1 MASIKLKFRTSSVQ
15 EKEGRLYYQ
24 VIHNR
29 VARQIH
35 TEYRIYSSEW
45 DADHSNIILPT
56 SVTPQR
62 QAYLLSLKDTL
73 DADRK
78 KLLLVIAR
86 LDKEGQSYTADTVV
100 DNFHEGKEL
109 HGIIGYTLELNEKL
123 RRIGKKRMVARYKT
137 TLNSLQRYL
146 KGGDVPLEEVDGTT
160 IQGYEQWLKD
170 SGLCRNTTSFYIRN
184 LRTIYNHAVDDGLVI
199 SSSPFKHVYPAST
212 RPSSGHSPWKSS
224 SN

>member
-62 QAYLLSLKDTL
+62 QETAVGHCTVGQGR
-73 DADRK
+73 A
-78 KLLLVIAR
+78 VIYSR
-86 LDKEGQSYTADTVV
+86 
-100 DNFHEGKEL
+100 H
-109 HGIIGYTLELNEKL
+109 
-123 RRIGKKRMVARYKT
+123 RR
-137 TLNSLQRYL
+137 
-146 KGGDVPLEEVDGTT
+146 
-160 IQGYEQWLKD
+160 
-170 SGLCRNTTSFYIRN
+170 
-184 LRTIYNHAVDDGLVI
+184 
-199 SSSPFKHVYPAST
+199 
-212 RPSSGHSPWKSS
+212 
-224 SN
+224 

>member
-109 HGIIGYTLELNEKL
+109 HGIIGYTLELNEKTETHRQEADGSKVQNHPQQPPAL
-123 RRIGKKRMVARYKT
+123 PERRRCAIGGSRWD
-137 TLNSLQRYL
+137 N
-146 KGGDVPLEEVDGTT
+146 D
-160 IQGYEQWLKD
+160 
-170 SGLCRNTTSFYIRN
+170 
-184 LRTIYNHAVDDGLVI
+184 
-199 SSSPFKHVYPAST
+199 T
-212 RPSSGHSPWKSS
+212 RL
-224 SN
+224 

>member
-109 HGIIGYTLELNEKL
+109 HGSKVQNHPQQPPALPERRRCAIGGSRWDN
-123 RRIGKKRMVARYKT
+123 
-137 TLNSLQRYL
+137 
-146 KGGDVPLEEVDGTT
+146 D
-160 IQGYEQWLKD
+160 
-170 SGLCRNTTSFYIRN
+170 
-184 LRTIYNHAVDDGLVI
+184 
-199 SSSPFKHVYPAST
+199 T
-212 RPSSGHSPWKSS
+212 RL
-224 SN
+224 

>member
-78 KLLLVIAR
+78 
-86 LDKEGQSYTADTVV
+86 ENCCWS
-100 DNFHEGKEL
+100 L
-109 HGIIGYTLELNEKL
+109 HGWTRKGSHIQQTPSLTTSMREKNYMALSAIRWSFERKTETHRQEADGSKVQNHPQQPPALPEMEAMCQLE
-123 RRIGKKRMVARYKT
+123 GSQMGQRYKAM
-137 TLNSLQRYL
+137 NS
-146 KGGDVPLEEVDGTT
+146 G
-160 IQGYEQWLKD
+160 
-170 SGLCRNTTSFYIRN
+170 
-184 LRTIYNHAVDDGLVI
+184 
-199 SSSPFKHVYPAST
+199 
-212 RPSSGHSPWKSS
+212 
-224 SN
+224 

>member
-62 QAYLLSLKDTL
+62 QAYLLSLKDT
-73 DADRK
+73 AVGHCTVGQGRA
-78 KLLLVIAR
+78 VIYSR
-86 LDKEGQSYTADTVV
+86 
-100 DNFHEGKEL
+100 H
-109 HGIIGYTLELNEKL
+109 
-123 RRIGKKRMVARYKT
+123 RR
-137 TLNSLQRYL
+137 
-146 KGGDVPLEEVDGTT
+146 
-160 IQGYEQWLKD
+160 
-170 SGLCRNTTSFYIRN
+170 
-184 LRTIYNHAVDDGLVI
+184 
-199 SSSPFKHVYPAST
+199 
-212 RPSSGHSPWKSS
+212 
-224 SN
+224 

>member
-160 IQGYEQWLKD
+160 IQGYEQWLFYPGWLSHRTFNGND
-170 SGLCRNTTSFYIRN
+170 YWCYQWYFSRIHRNTYLYHYTGY
-184 LRTIYNHAVDDGLVI
+184 HE
-199 SSSPFKHVYPAST
+199 HC
-212 RPSSGHSPWKSS
+212 
-224 SN
+224 

>member
-73 DADRK
+73 DADQPFDGQEPSW
-78 KLLLVIAR
+78 LATMAR
-86 LDKEGQSYTADTVV
+86 NGRQSD
-100 DNFHEGKEL
+100 
-109 HGIIGYTLELNEKL
+109 
-123 RRIGKKRMVARYKT
+123 
-137 TLNSLQRYL
+137 
-146 KGGDVPLEEVDGTT
+146 
-160 IQGYEQWLKD
+160 
-170 SGLCRNTTSFYIRN
+170 
-184 LRTIYNHAVDDGLVI
+184 
-199 SSSPFKHVYPAST
+199 
-212 RPSSGHSPWKSS
+212 
-224 SN
+224 

>member
-86 LDKEGQSYTADTVV
+86 LDRKGSHIQQTP
-100 DNFHEGKEL
+100 
-109 HGIIGYTLELNEKL
+109 
-123 RRIGKKRMVARYKT
+123 
-137 TLNSLQRYL
+137 SL
-146 KGGDVPLEEVDGTT
+146 
-160 IQGYEQWLKD
+160 
-170 SGLCRNTTSFYIRN
+170 TTSMREKNYMALSAIRW
-184 LRTIYNHAVDDGLVI
+184 
-199 SSSPFKHVYPAST
+199 S
-212 RPSSGHSPWKSS
+212 
-224 SN
+224 

>member
-78 KLLLVIAR
+78 LSLLQPSVNKLYVEIFF
-86 LDKEGQSYTADTVV
+86 S
-100 DNFHEGKEL
+100 
-109 HGIIGYTLELNEKL
+109 
-123 RRIGKKRMVARYKT
+123 
-137 TLNSLQRYL
+137 
-146 KGGDVPLEEVDGTT
+146 
-160 IQGYEQWLKD
+160 
-170 SGLCRNTTSFYIRN
+170 
-184 LRTIYNHAVDDGLVI
+184 
-199 SSSPFKHVYPAST
+199 
-212 RPSSGHSPWKSS
+212 
-224 SN
+224 

>member
-29 VARQIH
+29 VGGCQIH

-86 LDKEGQSYTADTVV
+86 LDKGRAVIYSR
-100 DNFHEGKEL
+100 H
-109 HGIIGYTLELNEKL
+109 
-123 RRIGKKRMVARYKT
+123 RR
-137 TLNSLQRYL
+137 
-146 KGGDVPLEEVDGTT
+146 
-160 IQGYEQWLKD
+160 
-170 SGLCRNTTSFYIRN
+170 
-184 LRTIYNHAVDDGLVI
+184 
-199 SSSPFKHVYPAST
+199 
-212 RPSSGHSPWKSS
+212 
-224 SN
+224 